1 MPKGVSPAPRSHGL
15 HLFWGSLSHLEFA
28 KSLGKVCISCLCTLF
43 GGFVCHFV
51 FYRMY
56 FARHFH
62 IFAMLSSSFC
72 WKMDPALG
80 IHIAQIWKANTTC
93 EICRIYMSPWCRL
106 AGIAGFELHALFRH
120 PETALPIRDRRA
132 AVLPSPE
139 GLQFA
144 GPLAQRRV
152 RSSVT
157 SLEAT

>member
-1 MPKGVSPAPRSHGL
+1 MKNHSKKSFSGPALARNNPILGLLMAPRICKIDCKNMYFLFMDLLWKLCSHY
-15 HLFWGSLSHLEFA
+15 
-28 KSLGKVCISCLCTLF
+28 
-43 GGFVCHFV
+43 V
-51 FYRMY
+51 FYRMH
-56 FARHFH
+56 FWCNFH

-120 PETALPIRDRRA
+120 PENVLPIRNKRA

-139 GLQFA
+139 GLQ
-144 GPLAQRRV
+144 LNNRIKNLIKK
-152 RSSVT
+152 SNLKST
-157 SLEAT
+157 